1 MRSIKVWVVCA
12 AVVLIAIT
20 SYGSIPHVLY
30 GKRIAGQVVDA
41 GTGQPIN
48 GAHVAF
54 LWESDITPHSFTAH
68 NSRTIC
74 YHAAAAVTNEQGY
87 FEIAPWRE
95 WSTYGVE
102 PVDPVALVY
111 VRGYTPR
118 QIAVGDGSTDRPT
131 NHVDQRYALKKFEGT
146 VGERIEGIFQTVVRR
161 DCRYGKDSQ
170 KSLYPMMKAVHG
182 EARQIASSEIHRS
195 TVSTI
200 ALIAAKAA
208 IALDPTGAGDDEAVR
223 AFIESNLK

>member
-146 VGERIEGIFQTVVRR
+146 VNQRMDSLFWNLSNR
-161 DCRYGKDSQ
+161 DCPYGKASQ
-170 KSLYPMMKAVHG
+170 RSLFAMLKAIHS
-182 EARQIASSEIHRS
+182 EARSIATSDDHRS
-195 TVSTI
+195 TVSVIATI
-200 ALIAAKAA
+200 AAEAALA
-208 IALDPTGAGDDEAVR
+208 IDPTGPGNDSLVQS
-223 AFIESNLK
+223 FIETNLK

>member
-146 VGERIEGIFQTVVRR
+146 VQERIDGMWGGMANRT
-161 DCRYGKDSQ
+161 CRYGGKSQ
-170 KSLYPMMKAVHG
+170 KTLYPMLKTIYKEGQPIAETEQQRNTMRIISEFAA
-182 EARQIASSEIHRS
+182 EAALARS
-195 TVSTI
+195 PDGPV
-200 ALIAAKAA
+200 
-208 IALDPTGAGDDEAVR
+208 DDEPINK
-223 AFIESNLK
+223 FIEENLK

>member
-131 NHVDQRYALKKFEGT
+131 NHLDQRYALKKFEGT
-146 VGERIEGIFQTVVRR
+146 AQERIDGMWSGIANR
-161 DCRYGKDSQ
+161 DCMYGGDSQ
-170 KSLYPMMKAVHG
+170 KSLYAMLKAIYEEG
-182 EARQIASSEIHRS
+182 RSIAETESQKN
-195 TVSTI
+195 TI
-200 ALIAAKAA
+200 ARVARFAADAA
-208 IALDPTGAGDDEAVR
+208 LARDPNGPVDDDPIHK
-223 AFIESNLK
+223 FIDENLK

>member
-95 WSTYGVE
+95 WSTYGVDIVE
-102 PVDPVALVY
+102 PHISMYGREYQPAFVTLHSNREV
-111 VRGYTPR
+111 PR
-118 QIAVGDGSTDRPT
+118 ERL
-131 NHVDQRYALKKFEGT
+131 NERYELKRFSGT
-146 VGERIEGIFQTVVRR
+146 VGERMDALFWGLANRG
-161 DCRYGKDSQ
+161 CPYGKASQ
-170 KSLYPMMKAVHG
+170 TALYPMLKSIYQ
-182 EARQIASSEIHRS
+182 EAKSLAQSDQQRSRTSIIAEFAADA
-195 TVSTI
+195 
-200 ALIAAKAA
+200 ALARNPNDA
-208 IALDPTGAGDDEAVR
+208 
-223 AFIESNLK
+223 SNLEEIQRFIRSNLE